1 MAALVR
7 YLEFGEDAPTNAK
20 YFIHSS
26 SEGDDAFYL
35 TEYAPCYDIEDIFIF
50 DEVRIYFNSVWNADS
65 NILIERF
72 EKWVNNIADF
82 LDSTILYVEKP
93 SFFYPYSE
101 DIDLLW
107 DDDSFYYEE
116 YEKEIEYQT
125 ARAARYPE
133 YTDTDVLF

>member
-20 YFIHSS
+20 YFIHTCF
-26 SEGDDAFYL
+26 SEGDDAFFL
-35 TEYAPCYDIEDIFIF
+35 TEYAPCYDREDNFIF
-50 DEVRIYFNSVWNADS
+50 DEVRIYFNEVWNADS

-93 SFFYPYSE
+93 SFFYPYPK
-101 DIDLLW
+101 DIDLL
-107 DDDSFYYEE
+107 
-116 YEKEIEYQT
+116 
-125 ARAARYPE
+125 
-133 YTDTDVLF
+133 